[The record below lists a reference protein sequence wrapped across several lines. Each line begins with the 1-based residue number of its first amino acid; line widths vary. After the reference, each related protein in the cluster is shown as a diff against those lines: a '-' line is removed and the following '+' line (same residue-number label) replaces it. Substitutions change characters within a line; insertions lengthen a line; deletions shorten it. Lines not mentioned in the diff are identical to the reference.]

1 MQRIQVICSL
11 LFHIYLIILTLVH
24 NLKKKVRPT
33 AELIYKQ
40 IIADLKK
47 RIFEQE
53 FPDMKLPDER
63 TLSSMYNVSR
73 SSIKRALNRMAN
85 DGIIFKK
92 RGSGTFINPL
102 YLKNESVFN
111 YEESSNL
118 GVTDN
123 FKMNGKRSQ
132 IKVLSFEVERPSSE
146 LQRDLFLEPEDF
158 VYKIVRLRLFE
169 DKPFMIETGYIPIK
183 IVPKL
188 TEQIIKGSI
197 FNYMQDKYK
206 QSVTRSF
213 LSVFAEP
220 STKEDQELLLLKE
233 NEPTG
238 IMEGVFFL
246 DNGTPFE
253 YSHMRFHYKYLKFNT
268 FVSVSQ

>member
-1 MQRIQVICSL
+1 M
-11 LFHIYLIILTLVH
+11 
-24 NLKKKVRPT
+24 

-40 IIADLKK
+40 IIADLKQK
-47 RIFEQE
+47 IFDQE

-63 TLSSMYNVSR
+63 TLSSQYNVSR
-73 SSIKRALNRMAN
+73 SSIKRALNRMAS

-111 YEESSNL
+111 YEEGSNL

-123 FKMNGKRSQ
+123 FKMNGQSPK
-132 IKVLSFEVERPSSE
+132 IKVLSFEVERPSEE

-158 VYKIVRLRLFE
+158 VYKIIRLRLFDDE
-169 DKPFMIETGYIPIK
+169 PFMIETGYIPIK
-183 IVPKL
+183 ILPKL
-188 TEQIIKGSI
+188 TEQTIKSSI
-197 FNYMQDKYK
+197 FNYMQDEYN
-206 QSVTRSF
+206 QSVTKSF

-220 STKEDQELLLLKE
+220 STPKDQELLRLKP

-253 YSHMRFHYKYLKFNT
+253 YSHMRFHYKYLKFNS

>member
-1 MQRIQVICSL
+1 M
-11 LFHIYLIILTLVH
+11 
-24 NLKKKVRPT
+24 

-40 IIADLKK
+40 IIADLKQK
-47 RIFEQE
+47 IFDQE

-63 TLSSMYNVSR
+63 TLSSQYNVSR
-73 SSIKRALNRMAN
+73 SSIKRALNRMAS

-111 YEESSNL
+111 YEEGSNL

-123 FKMNGKRSQ
+123 FKMNGQSPK
-132 IKVLSFEVERPSSE
+132 IKVLSFEVERPSEE

-158 VYKIVRLRLFE
+158 VYKIVRLRLFDDE
-169 DKPFMIETGYIPIK
+169 PFMIETGYIPIK
-183 IVPKL
+183 ILPKL
-188 TEQIIKGSI
+188 TEQTINSSI
-197 FNYMQDKYK
+197 FNYMQDEYN
-206 QSVTRSF
+206 QSVTKSF

-220 STKEDQELLLLKE
+220 STPKDQELLRLKP

-253 YSHMRFHYKYLKFNT
+253 YSHMRFHYKYLKFNS

>member
-1 MQRIQVICSL
+1 M
-11 LFHIYLIILTLVH
+11 
-24 NLKKKVRPT
+24 

-47 RIFEQE
+47 RIFSGE
-53 FPDMKLPDER
+53 FKEMRLPDER
-63 TLSSMYNVSR
+63 TLALEYEVSR
-73 SSIKRALNRMAN
+73 SSIKRALTRMAS

-111 YEESSNL
+111 YEEGKNL

-123 FKMNGKRSQ
+123 FKMNGQKPQ
-132 IKVLSFEVERPSSE
+132 IKVLEFEVEKPTEE
-146 LQRDLFLEPEDF
+146 LQRDLFLKPTDF

-169 DKPFMIETGYIPIK
+169 NEPFMIETGYIPIK
-183 IVPKL
+183 LVRISRLKL
-188 TEQIIKGSI
+188 FPLNLQLYAKRTKP
-197 FNYMQDKYK
+197 
-206 QSVTRSF
+206 SVTKSF

-220 STKEDQELLLLKE
+220 STTRDQELLGLKDT
-233 NEPTG
+233 EPAG
-238 IMEGVFFL
+238 IMEGIFFL

-253 YSHMRFHYKYLKFNT
+253 FSSMRFHYRYLKFNT
-268 FVSVSQ
+268 FVSVEN